1 MKFLPGFV
9 IYTPQQRCKTHKI
22 HEEEHEQ
29 EQEEQVNLADMK
41 EFFRKHTTR
50 DDREEETFCKD
61 EITIMQ
67 N

>member
-22 HEEEHEQ
+22 HEEE
-29 EQEEQVNLADMK
+29 QEEQVNLADMK
-41 EFFRKHTTR
+41 EFLRKHTTR
-50 DDREEETFCKD
+50 DDREEETFCQD

>member
-9 IYTPQQRCKTHKI
+9 KYTPQQRCKTHEI
-22 HEEEHEQ
+22 HEEEQ
-29 EQEEQVNLADMK
+29 EQDEQVNLADMK

-50 DDREEETFCKD
+50 DDTEEETSCKD
-61 EITIMQ
+61 EITIIQ

>member
-1 MKFLPGFV
+1 
-9 IYTPQQRCKTHKI
+9 
-22 HEEEHEQ
+22 
-29 EQEEQVNLADMK
+29 MK